1 MKMKAA
7 ICYEFGKP
15 LVIEDVEM
23 EALKKGEVKVRISA
37 AAICHSDIHSIKGEH
52 GTAKLPALPGHEVS
66 GYVEEIGEG
75 VTYVQPGDPVVCCL
89 VRAGCGHCYYC
100 ITGLPNFCEN
110 WHFEFKRPGPYRNKN
125 GEQLTLLGGLYAG
138 FVEHTIVPE
147 DGVVKIPK
155 DMPMDRAALLGC
167 GVISGFGAVVNKAMV
182 KPFSSV
188 VVMGVGGVGLNAIQG
203 AAFVG
208 AHPIIAADVVNG
220 KLEAAR
226 SFGATHTINLKKER
240 DPIAVVRKITYGRG
254 ADYIFI
260 TVAGIQPK
268 RQGFMMLAPNGMEI
282 IIGHGINEYLSEFD
296 AVEFVGGRMMTGCA
310 MGASRIRVDIPRL
323 IELYQVGRLKL
334 DELISRRYRLEQ
346 INEAIEDAEKGEAL
360 RNVILF

>member
-1 MKMKAA
+1 LKAA
-7 ICYEFGKP
+7 VCYEFNKP
-15 LVIEDVEM
+15 LVIEDVKMDE
-23 EALKKGEVKVRISA
+23 LKKGEVKVRISV

-52 GTAKLPALPGHEVS
+52 GRCRLPALAGHEVS

-110 WHFEFKRPGPYRNKN
+110 WHFEFQRLGPYRNKD
-125 GEQLTLLGGLYAG
+125 GKQLILLGGLYAG
-138 FVEHTIVPE
+138 FVEYTIVPE

-167 GVISGFGAVVNKAMV
+167 GVISGFGGVVNGAKV

-188 VVMGVGGVGLNAIQG
+188 VVMGTGGVGLNAIQG

-208 AHPIIAADVVNG
+208 AHPIIAADVVDS
-220 KLEAAR
+220 KLETAR
-226 SFGATHTINLKKER
+226 SFGATHTINIKKES
-240 DPIAVVRKITYGRG
+240 DPIMAVKKMTYGRG
-254 ADYIFI
+254 ADYVFI

-268 RQGFMMLAPNGMEI
+268 RQGFLMLAPNGMEI
-282 IIGHGINEYLSEFD
+282 MIGHGIREMLSDWD
-296 AVEFVGGRMMTGCA
+296 AVEFVGGRMITGCA

-323 IELYQVGRLKL
+323 IELYQAGRLKL
-334 DELISRRYRLEQ
+334 DELITRKYQLEQ

>member
-1 MKMKAA
+1 MKAA

-15 LVIEDVEM
+15 LVIEEVEM
-23 EALKKGEVKVRISA
+23 DAPKKGEVKVRISA

-52 GTAKLPALPGHEVS
+52 GRGRLPALAGHEVS
-66 GYVEEIGEG
+66 GYVEEVGEG

-89 VRAGCGHCYYC
+89 VRAGCGHCHYC

-110 WHFEFKRPGPYRNKN
+110 WHFEFQRLGPYRNKN
-125 GEQLTLLGGLYAG
+125 GEQLTLLAGLYAG
-138 FVEHTIVPE
+138 FVEYTILPG

-167 GVISGFGAVVNKAMV
+167 GVISGFGAVINGAKV

-188 VVMGVGGVGLNAIQG
+188 VVMGTGGVGLNAIQG

-208 AHPIIAADVVNG
+208 AHPIIAADVVDS

-226 SFGATHTINLKKER
+226 SFGATHTINIKKER
-240 DPIAVVRKITYGRG
+240 DPIAAVRKMTYGRG
-254 ADYIFI
+254 ADHVFI

-268 RQGFMMLAPNGMEI
+268 RQGFLMLAPNGMEI
-282 IIGHGINEYLSEFD
+282 IIGHGMNEFLSEFD
-296 AVEFVGGRMMTGCA
+296 AVEFVGGRMITGCA
-310 MGASRIRVDIPRL
+310 MGASRIRVDIPHL
-323 IELYQVGRLKL
+323 IELYQAGRLKL
-334 DELISRRYRLEQ
+334 DELITRKYRLEQ

-360 RNVILF
+360 RNVIQF

>member
-1 MKMKAA
+1 MKAA
-7 ICYEFGKP
+7 ICYEFGKS
-15 LVIEDVEM
+15 LVIEEVEM
-23 EALKKGEVKVRISA
+23 DAPKKGEVKVRISFA
-37 AAICHSDIHSIKGEH
+37 ALCHSDIHSIKGEH
-52 GTAKLPALPGHEVS
+52 GRGRLPALAGHEVS
-66 GYVEEIGEG
+66 GYVEEVGEG

-110 WHFEFKRPGPYRNKN
+110 WHFEFQRLGPYHNKN

-147 DGVVKIPK
+147 DGIVKIPE

-167 GVISGFGAVVNKAMV
+167 GVISGFGGVVNGAKV

-188 VVMGVGGVGLNAIQG
+188 VVMGTGGVGLNAIQG

-208 AHPIIAADVVNG
+208 AHPIIAADVVDS
-220 KLEAAR
+220 KLDVAR
-226 SFGATHTINLKKER
+226 SFGATHTINMKKEP
-240 DPIAVVRKITYGRG
+240 DPIAAVKKMTYRRG
-254 ADYIFI
+254 ADHVFI

-268 RQGFMMLAPNGMEI
+268 RQGFLMLAPNGMEI
-282 IIGHGINEYLSEFD
+282 FIGHGMREMLSDWD
-296 AVEFVGGRMMTGCA
+296 AVEFVGGRMITGCA

-323 IELYQVGRLKL
+323 IELYQAGRLKL
-334 DELISRRYRLEQ
+334 DELISKRFSLDQ
-346 INEAIEDAEKGEAL
+346 INEAIEDTEKGEAL
-360 RNVILF
+360 RNIIVF